1 MSIQSLMAYKPTLEE
16 IVRKLLDNAT
26 FFGSAIELDQY
37 EDTFVDGEEIV
48 AQLRAALHE
57 IELQELLHYDDRN

>member
-1 MSIQSLMAYKPTLEE
+1 MAYKPTLEE

-37 EDTFVDGEEIV
+37 EDTFVDGEEIED
-48 AQLRAALHE
+48 QLRAALHE
-57 IELQELLHYDDRN
+57 IELQELFHYDDRN